1 MNPVLEVIFDILGML
16 VRFAGLI
23 IFGLAA
29 GWMSLDAYR
38 KESWQVQ
45 IAALL
50 GLFALMGIFVRF
62 ATAGALGAFALGAGL
77 GVLFWGLRKEE
88 KEPEKD

>member
-1 MNPVLEVIFDILGML
+1 MNPVLELIFNILGIL

-23 IFGLAA
+23 VFGLAA
-29 GWMSLDAYR
+29 GWMSVEAYR
-38 KESWQVQ
+38 KGSWQVQ

-50 GLFALMGIFVRF
+50 GLFALAGIFARF
-62 ATAGALGAFALGAGL
+62 ATAGALGAFALGAGI
-77 GVLFWGLRKEE
+77 GVLFWGLRKEG